1 MRKKQNTSLNNMS
14 SHEILQGIQN
24 GTIDP
29 ASLPKPLRQLLVEV
43 LLLNGQTKAG
53 IAKILG
59 VTDRT
64 IRRDA
69 REIWERNAMTHD
81 PEFAKRF
88 IGEVRLR
95 AMTFI
100 ETLTRAGH
108 SSEGKP
114 SDKNKAIFLAWRS
127 LKELVQTFQSL
138 GHLPTNP
145 RRAISTEEPKQ
156 SRKPDRPKR
165 KKISEKEN
173 EQEKLRQDIEAMFP
187 MERERLRSALEKRIL
202 ELSKSEIAEEVP
214 PPSPAPEPPP
224 PEDDEDPGAACGAAT

>member
-1 MRKKQNTSLNNMS
+1 MRKKQNNSLKNMS

-29 ASLPKPLRQLLVEV
+29 ASLPPPVRQLLVEV
-43 LLLNGQTKAG
+43 LLLNGQTKG
-53 IAKILG
+53 SIARIMG

-69 REIWERNAMTHD
+69 AEIWARHAMTPD
-81 PEFAKRF
+81 QEFVRRF
-88 IGEVRLR
+88 IGEVYLR
-95 AMTFI
+95 AMTFV

-114 SDKNKAIFLAWRS
+114 SDKNKAMFLAWRS
-127 LKELVQTFQSL
+127 LKELVETFQSL
-138 GHLPTNP
+138 GHLPTNS
-145 RRAISTEEPKQ
+145 RRAISTDELKR
-156 SRKPDRPKR
+156 SRRPDRPKR
-165 KKISEKEN
+165 KKISEKEK

-187 MERERLRSALEKRIL
+187 MERERLRSSLLKKIL
-202 ELSKSEIAEEVP
+202 ELSKSETMEGFP

-224 PEDDEDPGAACGAAT
+224 PEDDEDPGAVSGAAT